1 MHRSIVAVLAALS
14 LGCAASPAL
23 AQQPD
28 PTALIAAQKAG
39 LAPLAKMDGVWR
51 GSAWTMDRSGKKHEV
66 TQTERIGPFLG
77 GAVKVIEGRGYEAD
91 GSVSFNALGVMSY
104 DPVGKTF
111 SFKSWA
117 MGRQGD
123 FPLTL
128 TDDGFIWTVPTGPG
142 AIIRYTAVIRDG
154 TWREVGEYVAEGQ
167 PPRQIF
173 EMNLRR
179 VGDSSWPEGGAVSKD

>member
-1 MHRSIVAVLAALS
+1 MHRSIVAALAALS
-14 LGCAASPAL
+14 IGCAAAPAL

-28 PTALIAAQKAG
+28 PVALIAAQKAG
-39 LAPLAKMDGVWR
+39 LAPLSKMDGIWR
-51 GSAWTMDRSGKKHEV
+51 GTAWTMDRTGKKHEL
-66 TQTERIGPFLG
+66 TQTERIGPFLD

-104 DPVGKTF
+104 DPVSKTF

-128 TDDGFIWTVPTGPG
+128 IADGFIWTVPAGPG
-142 AIIRYTAVIRDG
+142 ATIRYTAVIRDG
-154 TWREVGEYVAEGQ
+154 TWREVGEYLAEGQ

-173 EMNLRR
+173 EMNLKR
-179 VGDSSWPEGGAVSKD
+179 VGDSSWPGGEAVPMQ

>member
-1 MHRSIVAVLAALS
+1 MHRSIAAALAALS
-14 LGCAASPAL
+14 IVCAASPAL

-28 PTALIAAQKAG
+28 PAALIAAQKAG
-39 LAPLAKMDGVWR
+39 LAPLAMLDGVWR
-51 GSAWTMDRSGKKHEV
+51 GTAWSMDRTGKKHEV

-77 GAVKVIEGRGYEAD
+77 GAVKVIEGRGYEVD
-91 GSVSFNALGVMSY
+91 GSVSFNALGVMSF
-104 DPVGKTF
+104 DPVSKTF

-128 TDDGFIWTVPTGPG
+128 TADGFIWTVPAG
-142 AIIRYTAVIRDG
+142 AGAVIRYTAVIKDG

-179 VGDSSWPEGGAVSKD
+179 VGDTDWPGGGAIPKE

>member
-1 MHRSIVAVLAALS
+1 MHCSIVAALAALS
-14 LGCAASPAL
+14 IGCAAAPAL
-23 AQQPD
+23 AQPPD
-28 PTALIAAQKAG
+28 PVALIAAQKAG
-39 LAPLAKMDGVWR
+39 LAPLSKMDGIWR
-51 GSAWTMDRSGKKHEV
+51 GTAWTMDRTGKKHEL
-66 TQTERIGPFLG
+66 TQTERIGPFLD

-128 TDDGFIWTVPTGPG
+128 TADGFIWTVPAGPG

-154 TWREVGEYVAEGQ
+154 TWREVGEYMAEGQ
-167 PPRQIF
+167 LPRQIF
-173 EMNLRR
+173 EMNLKR
-179 VGDSSWPEGGAVSKD
+179 VGDTSWPEGGAVPKE